1 MNFKKAAQPRSEE
14 IITPIQRINNGKQPY
29 RSSPGLRRITSS
41 PIESTA
47 NSQSNLLTG
56 ITSYKRHTQPN
67 NSSLLDKLPTTNHS
81 TTKKRYLIYRPYTN
95 RLLNKRIYKLKSVQ
109 LS

>member
-14 IITPIQRINNGKQPY
+14 IITPIQRINNGNQPY

-41 PIESTA
+41 PIESTT

-56 ITSYKRHTQPN
+56 ITNYKRHTQPN
-67 NSSLLDKLPTTNHS
+67 NSPSLTNSQLS
-81 TTKKRYLIYRPYTN
+81 TTAPQKKR
-95 RLLNKRIYKLKSVQ
+95 
-109 LS
+109 